1 MLSTALL
8 TLCHEQ
14 GALLV
19 NAMSFGTSA
28 LLNSMLRTA
37 PHAEVPAAGRTSP
50 RQFVS
55 DFVEGLRF
63 IGGSS
68 EVRYLLLMSSL
79 VNFFLAGYNLMT
91 PFVQMSFGAGD
102 AAYAEPLTS
111 SSVGGVLGAILTH
124 LLGDRLGGPRVT
136 LFAAL
141 FGCGLSLALL
151 PAFLHLWQAFAAVL
165 ACILVFAVLL
175 TFYNIQFFSVLQASV
190 DEAYL
195 GRTFSCVFV
204 IATLL
209 MPLGTLVFNRL
220 IVAPEA
226 FWYAAFGGI
235 CASSLLALVL
245 AVGVEGRDSTP
256 WEMC

>member
-1 MLSTALL
+1 MLSAALL

-111 SSVGGVLGAILTH
+111 SSVGGVLGA
-124 LLGDRLGGPRVT
+124 P
-136 LFAAL
+136 
-141 FGCGLSLALL
+141 SS
-151 PAFLHLWQAFAAVL
+151 PAFLATGLVALGSRSSLRYSDAASALPCCPRSFTCGRHLL
-165 ACILVFAVLL
+165 PCLP
-175 TFYNIQFFSVLQASV
+175 
-190 DEAYL
+190 AYL
-195 GRTFSCVFV
+195 CLLSCSPSTTSSSSASCRPVSMKRTWEGRS
-204 IATLL
+204 
-209 MPLGTLVFNRL
+209 
-220 IVAPEA
+220 
-226 FWYAAFGGI
+226 AAF
-235 CASSLLALVL
+235 S
-245 AVGVEGRDSTP
+245 
-256 WEMC
+256 